1 MALGADSL
9 ADRANS
15 VSVGNSTLKRQITN
29 VAAGTDA
36 TDAVNK
42 AQLDALAGSVDDAS
56 HYFDVNST
64 LADASASG
72 SNALAAGPRARA
84 EAKDSIAIGNGATT
98 LVDTVSKD
106 KLGRSIA
113 MGNEAKADREYAMAF
128 GYKAHANG
136 DSSIALGAE
145 TWARGYDS
153 IALGTRAGTGADWS
167 TALGADSRA
176 NGTSSLALG
185 SKAQATATNSV
196 ALGAGS
202 LANRTNSVS
211 VGNSTL
217 KRQITNVAAG
227 TDATDAVNLSQLQS
241 VTAAATADAVQY
253 DDAGKASVTFQGAA
267 GTTLGNVADGEVSA
281 DSLEAVNG
289 RQLHATNQAVDTLR
303 DDALLWDSALGAYS
317 ARRGGSASKI
327 SDVAKGDVNATSTDA
342 VNGAQLFEVDQQ
354 VGALDGR
361 VTTLEGTLGGMA
373 SGGGIKYFH
382 SNSSQADSVASGS
395 DSLAAGPA
403 AVASG
408 AQSTAVGNQ
417 ASASGSS
424 SAALGNQASASGN
437 ASTAIGSQ
445 ASASADNA
453 VALGA
458 GSVADRANSVSVGS
472 TGHERQITNVAD
484 GTEKTDA
491 VNKGQLDSVA
501 QNAKQY
507 TDDTVT
513 ALNGDVQAMD
523 GRVTATE
530 QNVGQLNEGQA
541 GMFRTHSSAAKP
553 VASGSNAVAGGSAA
567 VASAANSTAIGH
579 GAQATAQ
586 HATALGHGARASAN
600 NAVALGAN
608 SVADRA
614 DSVSVGSAGAERQ
627 ITHVAAGTQ
636 ASDAVNLGQ
645 LNKGLDDVASSAYDY
660 TKSVYNTLRR
670 DIHELDDELSAGIA
684 GAMAMAALPQSN
696 IPGAAMSSAGLANFR
711 GKSAL
716 AIGVSKASQDG
727 KWITKLQGSATSE
740 GEAGVSM
747 GVGYHW

>member
-1 MALGADSL
+1 M
-9 ADRANS
+9 
-15 VSVGNSTLKRQITN
+15 
-29 VAAGTDA
+29 
-36 TDAVNK
+36 
-42 AQLDALAGSVDDAS
+42 
-56 HYFDVNST
+56 
-64 LADASASG
+64 
-72 SNALAAGPRARA
+72 
-84 EAKDSIAIGNGATT
+84 
-98 LVDTVSKD
+98 
-106 KLGRSIA
+106 
-113 MGNEAKADREYAMAF
+113 
-128 GYKAHANG
+128 
-136 DSSIALGAE
+136 
-145 TWARGYDS
+145 
-153 IALGTRAGTGADWS
+153 
-167 TALGADSRA
+167 
-176 NGTSSLALG
+176 
-185 SKAQATATNSV
+185 
-196 ALGAGS
+196 
-202 LANRTNSVS
+202 
-211 VGNSTL
+211 
-217 KRQITNVAAG
+217 
-227 TDATDAVNLSQLQS
+227 
-241 VTAAATADAVQY
+241 
-253 DDAGKASVTFQGAA
+253 
-267 GTTLGNVADGEVSA
+267 
-281 DSLEAVNG
+281 
-289 RQLHATNQAVDTLR
+289 
-303 DDALLWDSALGAYS
+303 
-317 ARRGGSASKI
+317 
-327 SDVAKGDVNATSTDA
+327 
-342 VNGAQLFEVDQQ
+342 
-354 VGALDGR
+354 
-361 VTTLEGTLGGMA
+361 
-373 SGGGIKYFH
+373 
-382 SNSSQADSVASGS
+382 
-395 DSLAAGPA
+395 
-403 AVASG
+403 
-408 AQSTAVGNQ
+408 
-417 ASASGSS
+417 
-424 SAALGNQASASGN
+424 
-437 ASTAIGSQ
+437 
-445 ASASADNA
+445 
-453 VALGA
+453 ALGA